1 MKRLIASILLIPA
14 LLETTAEAWPANSY
28 PRIFQD
34 ARRPQPQ
41 ALATFLRDFES
52 VLMSPCR
59 AVPIEQAVQNAID
72 ELTKKMNPREAVA
85 AMRDAGCAA
94 AEMNDPKLDSLAAS
108 QVNRFSVVFYG
119 FDDRIIKG
127 DLKGF
132 LKARTEESE
141 RLLQR
146 LRRYSELPDK
156 TTAIETSPQYGIASI
171 AFSHAVTD
179 VANIWYHIWKQA
191 HGDLRQE

>member
-1 MKRLIASILLIPA
+1 MKRLIASTFFLVFLQSNVD
-14 LLETTAEAWPANSY
+14 AWPANSY

-34 ARRPQPQ
+34 ARRPLPK
-41 ALATFLRDFES
+41 ALATFLKDFES
-52 VLMSPCR
+52 VLMGPCR
-59 AVPIEQAVQNAID
+59 PAPIEQAVQKAID
-72 ELTKKMNPREAVA
+72 ELEKKNMDPRESVA
-85 AMRDAGCAA
+85 AIRDAGCAV
-94 AEMNDPKLDSLAAS
+94 AEMNDPKLDSMVAS

-119 FDDRIIKG
+119 FDDRIVKSG

-156 TTAIETSPQYGIASI
+156 TTDVETSPQYGIASI

-179 VANIWYHIWKQA
+179 VANVWYHIWKEA
-191 HGDLRQE
+191 HGDLR